1 MKLVNKILLLVIV
14 PAFFASC
21 NKSFLDRP
29 SESQISSNNFYQ
41 TTTDLRLA
49 TASLYGGA
57 PWGSW
62 NYSAY
67 LQLGD
72 ILSGNLYYSWFGD
85 YIQLSTRTIT
95 AQNSVLQGEWSG
107 LYNVVAQCNT
117 TISGINQYASA
128 SIASK
133 DKNAAIGEARFIR
146 AMAYFHLAM
155 NFGAIPIIEDNTKL
169 ISNPLIKRNILTDV
183 YKFIATDLT
192 YAAQNLP
199 VTDVAGRVTTWSAQ
213 GLLGKVYLTMAG
225 LGQSGGTRKQAY
237 LDSAIK
243 YAGNVCKNSGLSLL
257 PNYANLFKVQ
267 YNDNPEALFSL
278 QWAPGV
284 GWNLGNQLQHYSP
297 SNDIM
302 PQQTGAWTPLAPTWG
317 LYKLYSAKDTV
328 RRKATFMLP
337 GDFYPELN
345 AAGGGFTAKGNAMK
359 KHIIGTEKDNN
370 SPTMDQNSSIE
381 HNALFRLA
389 DVYLVYAEALLGNNA
404 ATSNADALTYFNHVR
419 TRAGI
424 DPVAVINIDSILKER
439 RIEFALE
446 GQYWFDLV
454 RLSYYNPQKAVD
466 MLNSQQNITFS
477 YSAGVATPTPA
488 GSAGGPISIVP
499 ATISNF
505 TLQLPAS
512 DLTSDPSLAEPP
524 VPYY

>member
-1 MKLVNKILLLVIV
+1 MKSINKILLLIL
-14 PAFFASC
+14 FAAGMAGC
-21 NKSFLDRP
+21 KKSFLDRP
-29 SESQISSNNFYQ
+29 SESQISSNNFYK
-41 TTTDLRLA
+41 TKEDVRLA

-57 PWGSW
+57 PWGAW
-62 NYSAY
+62 NYSTY

-95 AQNSVLQGEWSG
+95 AQNSVLQTGWSG
-107 LYNVVAQCNT
+107 LYNVIAQCNT
-117 TISGINQYASA
+117 TLSGIDQYASA
-128 SIASK
+128 SIAPA
-133 DKNAAIGEARFIR
+133 DKNAAIGEAKFIR
-146 AMAYFHLAM
+146 ATAYYKLAI
-155 NFGAIPIIEDNTKL
+155 NWGAVPIIEDNTTL
-169 ISNPLIKRNILTDV
+169 INDPLLKRNILIDV
-183 YKFIATDLT
+183 YKFIAKDLT
-192 YAAQNLP
+192 YAAENLP
-199 VTDVAGRVTTWSAQ
+199 AADVAGRVTTWSAQ
-213 GLLGKVYLTMAG
+213 GMLGKVYLTMAG
-225 LGQSGGTRKQAY
+225 LGQSAGTRNQAF

-243 YAGNVCKNSGLSLL
+243 YAGNVCKKSGLSLL
-257 PNYANLFKVQ
+257 SNYANLFKPQ
-267 YNDNPEALFSL
+267 FNDNPEALFSL

-302 PQQTGAWTPLAPTWG
+302 PQKTGAWTPLAPTWG
-317 LYKLYSAKDTV
+317 LYQLYSGKDTI

-345 AAGGGFTAKGNAMK
+345 SAAGGYTANGATMK
-359 KHIIGTEKDNN
+359 KHIVGNEKDNT
-370 SPTMDQNSSIE
+370 SPTMDQNSSVE
-381 HNALFRLA
+381 HNALLRLA
-389 DVYLVYAEALLGNNA
+389 DVYLVYAEAILGNNGT
-404 ATSNADALTYFNHVR
+404 TSDNNALTYFNAVR
-419 TRAGI
+419 SRAGV
-424 DPVAVINIDSILKER
+424 DPVTAISMDDMLKER

-446 GQYWFDLV
+446 GQYWSDLV

-477 YSAGVATPTPA
+477 YAAGVGTPTPA
-488 GSAGGPISIVP
+488 GSAGGPIAIVP

-512 DLTSDPSLAEPP
+512 DVASDPSLAEPP